1 MRKYDIKNKRN
12 IGIIIGISVII
23 IIMFSLVI
31 KFFFSLNKEEYI
43 VSKGNIVFDKDKT
56 IVKLDSDGKIKTK
69 WKGEYY
75 LIYNDKDCELG
86 NTAIAFNEETTEI
99 KLYGRYYEISSG
111 SEINITSNETVI
123 KNSLLTKFYKLAD
136 RKYLIVD
143 KEIKSADNLLST
155 TDFLL
160 VELDKAGNAT
170 LTNHKVN
177 LKTFSETEII
187 TSNYSFD
194 IANEIL
200 TYGSDKIDLKK
211 IIGSSNN
218 YTKEDLIPDDS
229 KNINDNIT
237 NIDTNGN
244 GNGTTTGGNGTGG
257 NGDGN
262 GGNAGG
268 NSGGNTSDNTGG
280 TGTGGSTTVEE
291 IKKAAKQTSVI
302 SVTSTINKI
311 IIDYVIYDPYKEYTS
326 VYMEV
331 KKEDSNNVEIIYLN
345 SNNTR
350 YELKDILP
358 NTKYNLKFKYTT
370 TEDGQNVI
378 KEFGNTDISTRKP
391 KLSLKVTKT
400 RVGEITYVVTTDN
413 SYNLTAADLIV
424 TITDGKTGE
433 TRVVTN
439 KVSINS
445 GSPKTI
451 TMDKMQEGDII
462 ELKLTNVSSGD
473 TIISGITASDKFI
486 Y

>member
-12 IGIIIGISVII
+12 IGIIIGISIII

-31 KFFFSLNKEEYI
+31 KFFLSLSKEEYI

-56 IVKLDSDGKIKTK
+56 TIKLNSEGKIKTK

-75 LIYNDKDCELG
+75 LTYDGKDYELG
-86 NTAIAFNEETTEI
+86 NTALAFNEETTEI

-111 SEINITSNETVI
+111 SEINITSNETTI

-136 RKYLIVD
+136 RKYLIID

-177 LKTFSETEII
+177 LKTFSETQII
-187 TSNYSFD
+187 TSNYTFD
-194 IANEIL
+194 IATEIL

-218 YTKEDLIPDDS
+218 YTKEDLIPDES
-229 KNINDNIT
+229 KNINDNVT
-237 NIDTNGN
+237 NIGTNGN
-244 GNGTTTGGNGTGG
+244 NGNSTT
-257 NGDGN
+257 DGN
-262 GGNAGG
+262 GGNNTGGNGNTTGG
-268 NSGGNTSDNTGG
+268 NSGNNTGG
-280 TGTGGSTTVEE
+280 TTTIEE
-291 IKKAAKQTSVI
+291 IKKAAKQTSVV
-302 SVTSTINKI
+302 SVTSTVNKI

-331 KKEDSNNVEIIYLN
+331 QKEDSDKVEVIYLN
-345 SNNTR
+345 TNNTR

-358 NTKYNLKFKYTT
+358 NTKYNLKFKYTA
-370 TEDGQNVI
+370 TEEGQTII
-378 KEFGNTDISTRKP
+378 KEFSNTTISTQKP
-391 KLSLKVTKT
+391 KLSLKVTGT
-400 RVGEITYVVTTDN
+400 RVGEITYVITTDN
-413 SYNLTAADLIV
+413 SYKLTKADLVV
-424 TITDGKTGE
+424 TIIDSKTGE
-433 TRVVTN
+433 ARKKTISD
-439 KVSINS
+439 VSIDS
-445 GSPKTI
+445 KEKI
-451 TMDKMQEGDII
+451 VKLDKMTDGDII
-462 ELKLTNVSSGD
+462 ELKLINVKSED
-473 TIISGITASDKFI
+473 TIIKGITASDKFI

>member
-12 IGIIIGISVII
+12 IGIIIGISIII

-31 KFFFSLNKEEYI
+31 KFFLSLNKEEYI
-43 VSKGNIVFDKDKT
+43 VAKGNIVFDKDKA
-56 IVKLDSDGKIKTK
+56 IIKLDSDGKIKTK

-75 LIYNDKDCELG
+75 LTYDGKDYELG

-177 LKTFSETEII
+177 LKTFSETEIV
-187 TSNYSFD
+187 TSNYTFD

-211 IIGSSNN
+211 IIGSTNN
-218 YTKEDLIPDDS
+218 YTKEDLIPDEN
-229 KNINDNIT
+229 KNINDNVT
-237 NIDTNGN
+237 NIDINGNQGNNNNTNGN
-244 GNGTTTGGNGTGG
+244 NQVNGNGSN
-257 NGDGN
+257 
-262 GGNAGG
+262 
-268 NSGGNTSDNTGG
+268 NSGTAI
-280 TGTGGSTTVEE
+280 EE
-291 IKKAAKQTSVI
+291 IKKAAKQTSVV
-302 SVTSTINKI
+302 SVTSTVNKI

-331 KKEDSNNVEIIYLN
+331 QKEDSDKVEVIYLN
-345 SNNTR
+345 TNNTR

-358 NTKYNLKFKYTT
+358 NTKYNLKFKYTA
-370 TEDGQNVI
+370 TEDGESII
-378 KEFGNTDISTRKP
+378 KEFANTTISTQKP

-400 RVGEITYVVTTDN
+400 RAGEITYVVTTDN
-413 SYNLTAADLIV
+413 SYTLTSADLVV
-424 TITDGKTGE
+424 TITDSKTGE
-433 TRVVTN
+433 TRKETSTISISNNTSNIVKLN
-439 KVSINS
+439 KM
-445 GSPKTI
+445 T
-451 TMDKMQEGDII
+451 DGDII
-462 ELKLTNVSSGD
+462 ELKLINVKSDD
-473 TIISGITASDKFI
+473 TIIKGITASDKFI

>member
-12 IGIIIGISVII
+12 IRIIIGISIII

-31 KFFFSLNKEEYI
+31 KFFLSLNKEEYTI
-43 VSKGNIVFDKDKT
+43 SKGNIVFDKDKT
-56 IVKLDSDGKIKTK
+56 IIKLNSEGKIKTK

-75 LIYNDKDCELG
+75 LTYDGKDYELG

-111 SEINITSNETVI
+111 SEINITSNETII
-123 KNSLLTKFYKLAD
+123 KNSLLTKFYKLSD
-136 RKYLIVD
+136 RKYLIID

-187 TSNYSFD
+187 TSNYTFD

-200 TYGSDKIDLKK
+200 TYGSDKIDLRK

-218 YTKEDLIPDDS
+218 YTKEDLIPDES
-229 KNINDNIT
+229 KNTNDNVTNISINDNNRNNT
-237 NIDTNGN
+237 STNGN
-244 GNGTTTGGNGTGG
+244 TSSSGNNI
-257 NGDGN
+257 
-262 GGNAGG
+262 
-268 NSGGNTSDNTGG
+268 GGNTI
-280 TGTGGSTTVEE
+280 EE

-331 KKEDSNNVEIIYLN
+331 QKEDSNNVDVIYLN
-345 SNNTR
+345 ENNTR

-370 TEDGQNVI
+370 IEDGQNVV
-378 KEFGNTDISTRKP
+378 KEFASSTISTQKP

-400 RVGEITYVVTTDN
+400 RVGEVTYIVTTDN
-413 SYNLTAADLIV
+413 NYALTSADLVV

-433 TRVVTN
+433 TRMITSN
-439 KVSINS
+439 LSISNNT
-445 GSPKTI
+445 PNTI
-451 TMDKMQEGDII
+451 EIDKMADGDII
-462 ELKLTNVSSGD
+462 ELKLINVKSGD
-473 TIISGITASDKFI
+473 TIIKGITASDKFV

>member
-12 IGIIIGISVII
+12 IGIIIGISIII

-31 KFFFSLNKEEYI
+31 KFFLSLNKEEYI

-56 IVKLDSDGKIKTK
+56 TIKLNSEGKIKTK

-75 LIYNDKDCELG
+75 LTYDGKDYELG
-86 NTAIAFNEETTEI
+86 NTALAFNEDTTEI

-111 SEINITSNETVI
+111 SEINITSNETTI

-136 RKYLIVD
+136 RKYLIID

-177 LKTFSETEII
+177 LKTFSETQII
-187 TSNYSFD
+187 TSNYTFD
-194 IANEIL
+194 IATEIL

-218 YTKEDLIPDDS
+218 YTKEDLIPDES
-229 KNINDNIT
+229 KNTNDNVT
-237 NIDTNGN
+237 NIGTNGNNGNSTTNGN
-244 GNGTTTGGNGTGG
+244 GGNNTDGNGNTTGGNDGNNTGG
-257 NGDGN
+257 NN
-262 GGNAGG
+262 I
-268 NSGGNTSDNTGG
+268 
-280 TGTGGSTTVEE
+280 EE
-291 IKKAAKQTSVI
+291 IKKATKQTSVV
-302 SVTSTINKI
+302 SVTSTVNKI

-331 KKEDSNNVEIIYLN
+331 QKEDSDKVEVIYLN
-345 SNNTR
+345 TNNTR

-358 NTKYNLKFKYTT
+358 NTKYNLKFKYTA
-370 TEDGQNVI
+370 TEEGQTII
-378 KEFGNTDISTRKP
+378 KEISNTTISTQKP

-400 RVGEITYVVTTDN
+400 RAGEITYVITTDN
-413 SYNLTAADLIV
+413 SYTLTSADLVV
-424 TITDGKTGE
+424 TIIDSKTGE
-433 TRVVTN
+433 IRKETSS
-439 KVSINS
+439 VSISNNTS
-445 GSPKTI
+445 NTVKL
-451 TMDKMQEGDII
+451 DKMTDGDII
-462 ELKLTNVSSGD
+462 ELKLINVKSED
-473 TIISGITASDKFI
+473 TIIKGITASDKFI

>member
-12 IGIIIGISVII
+12 IGIIIGISIII

-31 KFFFSLNKEEYI
+31 KLFFSLNREEYT
-43 VSKGNIVFDKDKT
+43 VSEGNIVFDKDKT
-56 IVKLDSDGKIKTK
+56 IIKLDTPGIIKTK
-69 WKGEYY
+69 WNSEYY
-75 LIYNDKDCELG
+75 LKYNDKDYELG
-86 NTAIAFNEETTEI
+86 NTALAFNEETTEI

-111 SEINITSNETVI
+111 SEINITDNETVI

-136 RKYLIVD
+136 RKYLIID
-143 KEIKSADNLLST
+143 KEIKSADSLLST

-177 LKTFSETEII
+177 LKTFSETSII
-187 TSNYSFD
+187 TSNYTFD

-218 YTKEDLIPDDS
+218 YSKEDLVPEENNTNNNVS
-229 KNINDNIT
+229 NIEV
-237 NIDTNGN
+237 NGN
-244 GNGTTTGGNGTGG
+244 TGNNSNNNSNTTTGGDGGT
-257 NGDGN
+257 
-262 GGNAGG
+262 
-268 NSGGNTSDNTGG
+268 SGG
-280 TGTGGSTTVEE
+280 TTIEE
-291 IKKAAKQTSVI
+291 IKKASKQTSVI

-331 KKEDSNNVEIIYLN
+331 KKEDSNKVDIIYLN

-370 TEDGQNVI
+370 IENNIEVI
-378 KEFGNTDISTRKP
+378 KEFGNTDISTKKP
-391 KLSLKVTKT
+391 NLSLKVTKT
-400 RVGEITYVVTTDN
+400 RVGEITYVVTGDIN
-413 SYNLTAADLIV
+413 YNLTSATLVV
-424 TITDGKTGE
+424 TITESKTGE
-433 TRVVTN
+433 TR
-439 KVSINS
+439 
-445 GSPKTI
+445 TI
-451 TMDKMQEGDII
+451 TNDIKISNNTSNIIKVDNISDGDII
-462 ELKLTNVSSGD
+462 ELKLINVASDD
-473 TIISGITASDKFI
+473 TIIKDLTASDKFI

>member
-12 IGIIIGISVII
+12 IGIIIGISIII

-31 KFFFSLNKEEYI
+31 KFFLSLNKEEYTI
-43 VSKGNIVFDKDKT
+43 SKGNIVFDKDKT
-56 IVKLDSDGKIKTK
+56 IIKLNSEGKIKTK

-75 LIYNDKDCELG
+75 LTYDGKDYELG

-111 SEINITSNETVI
+111 SEINITSNETII
-123 KNSLLTKFYKLAD
+123 KNSLLTKFYKLSD
-136 RKYLIVD
+136 RKYLIID

-187 TSNYSFD
+187 TSNYTFD

-200 TYGSDKIDLKK
+200 TYGSDKIDLRK

-218 YTKEDLIPDDS
+218 YTKEDLIPDES
-229 KNINDNIT
+229 KNTNDNVTNISINDNNRNNT
-237 NIDTNGN
+237 STNGN
-244 GNGTTTGGNGTGG
+244 TSSSGNNI
-257 NGDGN
+257 
-262 GGNAGG
+262 
-268 NSGGNTSDNTGG
+268 
-280 TGTGGSTTVEE
+280 GGSTIEE

-331 KKEDSNNVEIIYLN
+331 QKEDSNNVDVIYLN
-345 SNNTR
+345 ENNTR

-370 TEDGQNVI
+370 IEDGQNVV
-378 KEFGNTDISTRKP
+378 KEFASSTISTQKP

-400 RVGEITYVVTTDN
+400 RVGEVTYIVTTDN
-413 SYNLTAADLIV
+413 NYALTSADLVV

-433 TRVVTN
+433 TRMITSN
-439 KVSINS
+439 LSISNNT
-445 GSPKTI
+445 PNTI
-451 TMDKMQEGDII
+451 EIDKMADGDII
-462 ELKLTNVSSGD
+462 ELKLINVKSGD
-473 TIISGITASDKFI
+473 TIIKGITASDKFV

>member
-12 IGIIIGISVII
+12 IGIIIGISIII

-31 KFFFSLNKEEYI
+31 KFFLSLNKEEYI

-56 IVKLDSDGKIKTK
+56 LIKLDSDGKIKTK

-75 LIYNDKDCELG
+75 LTYDGKDYELG
-86 NTAIAFNEETTEI
+86 NTAIAFNEDTTEI

-177 LKTFSETEII
+177 LKTFSEAEIV
-187 TSNYSFD
+187 TSNYTFD

-218 YTKEDLIPDDS
+218 YTKEDLIPDES
-229 KNINDNIT
+229 KNTNDNVT
-237 NIDTNGN
+237 NIDINGNQGNNNSTDGNNQTNGN
-244 GNGTTTGGNGTGG
+244 GSSNSGTTI
-257 NGDGN
+257 
-262 GGNAGG
+262 
-268 NSGGNTSDNTGG
+268 
-280 TGTGGSTTVEE
+280 EE
-291 IKKAAKQTSVI
+291 IKKAAKQTSVV
-302 SVTSTINKI
+302 SVTSTVNKI

-331 KKEDSNNVEIIYLN
+331 QKEDSDKVEVIYLN
-345 SNNTR
+345 TNNTR

-358 NTKYNLKFKYTT
+358 NTKYNLKFKYTA
-370 TEDGQNVI
+370 TEDGESII
-378 KEFGNTDISTRKP
+378 KEFANTTISTQKP

-400 RVGEITYVVTTDN
+400 RAGEITYVITTDS
-413 SYNLTAADLIV
+413 SYTLTSADLVV
-424 TITDGKTGE
+424 TITDSKTGE
-433 TRVVTN
+433 TKKETSTISISNNTSNTVKLN
-439 KVSINS
+439 KM
-445 GSPKTI
+445 K
-451 TMDKMQEGDII
+451 DGDII
-462 ELKLTNVSSGD
+462 ELKLINVKSGD
-473 TIISGITASDKFI
+473 TIIKGITASDKFI

>member
-1 MRKYDIKNKRN
+1 M
-12 IGIIIGISVII
+12 
-23 IIMFSLVI
+23 L
-31 KFFFSLNKEEYI
+31 FFL
-43 VSKGNIVFDKDKT
+43 
-56 IVKLDSDGKIKTK
+56 
-69 WKGEYY
+69 
-75 LIYNDKDCELG
+75 
-86 NTAIAFNEETTEI
+86 
-99 KLYGRYYEISSG
+99 
-111 SEINITSNETVI
+111 NITSNETII
-123 KNSLLTKFYKLAD
+123 KNSLLTKFYKLSD
-136 RKYLIVD
+136 RKYLIID

-187 TSNYSFD
+187 TSNYTFD

-200 TYGSDKIDLKK
+200 TYGSDKIDLRK

-218 YTKEDLIPDDS
+218 YTKEDLIPDES
-229 KNINDNIT
+229 KNTNDNVTNISINDNNRNNT
-237 NIDTNGN
+237 STNGN
-244 GNGTTTGGNGTGG
+244 TSSSGNNI
-257 NGDGN
+257 
-262 GGNAGG
+262 
-268 NSGGNTSDNTGG
+268 
-280 TGTGGSTTVEE
+280 GGSTIEE

-331 KKEDSNNVEIIYLN
+331 QKEDSNNVDVIYLN
-345 SNNTR
+345 ENNTR

-370 TEDGQNVI
+370 IEDGQNVV
-378 KEFGNTDISTRKP
+378 KEFASSTISTQKP

-400 RVGEITYVVTTDN
+400 RVGEVTYIVTTDN
-413 SYNLTAADLIV
+413 NYALTSADLVV

-433 TRVVTN
+433 TRMITSN
-439 KVSINS
+439 LSISNNT
-445 GSPKTI
+445 PNTI
-451 TMDKMQEGDII
+451 EIDKMADGDII
-462 ELKLTNVSSGD
+462 ELKLINVKSGD
-473 TIISGITASDKFI
+473 TIIKGITASDKFV

>member
-12 IGIIIGISVII
+12 IGIIIGISIII

-31 KFFFSLNKEEYI
+31 KFFLSLNKEEYI

-56 IVKLDSDGKIKTK
+56 LIKLDSDGKIKTK

-75 LIYNDKDCELG
+75 LTYDGKDYELG
-86 NTAIAFNEETTEI
+86 NTAIAFNEDTTEI

-177 LKTFSETEII
+177 LKTFSEAEIV
-187 TSNYSFD
+187 TSNYTFD

-218 YTKEDLIPDDS
+218 YTKEDLIPDES
-229 KNINDNIT
+229 KNTNDNVT
-237 NIDTNGN
+237 NIDINGNQGNNNSTDGNNQTNGN
-244 GNGTTTGGNGTGG
+244 GSSNSGTTI
-257 NGDGN
+257 
-262 GGNAGG
+262 
-268 NSGGNTSDNTGG
+268 
-280 TGTGGSTTVEE
+280 EE
-291 IKKAAKQTSVI
+291 IKKAAKQTSVV
-302 SVTSTINKI
+302 SVTSTVNKI

-331 KKEDSNNVEIIYLN
+331 QKEDSDKVEVIYLN
-345 SNNTR
+345 TNNTR

-358 NTKYNLKFKYTT
+358 NTKYNLKFKYTA
-370 TEDGQNVI
+370 TEDGESII
-378 KEFGNTDISTRKP
+378 KEFANTTISTQKP

-400 RVGEITYVVTTDN
+400 RAGEITYVVTTDS
-413 SYNLTAADLIV
+413 SYTLTSADLVV
-424 TITDGKTGE
+424 TITDSKTGE
-433 TRVVTN
+433 TRKETSTISISNNTSNTVKLN
-439 KVSINS
+439 KM
-445 GSPKTI
+445 K
-451 TMDKMQEGDII
+451 DGDII
-462 ELKLTNVSSGD
+462 ELKLINVKSGD
-473 TIISGITASDKFI
+473 TIIKGITASDKFI

>member
-12 IGIIIGISVII
+12 IGIIIGISIII

-31 KFFFSLNKEEYI
+31 KFFLSLNKEEYI

-56 IVKLDSDGKIKTK
+56 LIKLDSDGKIKTK

-75 LIYNDKDCELG
+75 LTYDGKDYELG
-86 NTAIAFNEETTEI
+86 NTAIAFNEDTTEI

-177 LKTFSETEII
+177 LKTFSEAEIV
-187 TSNYSFD
+187 TSNYTFD

-218 YTKEDLIPDDS
+218 YTKEDLIPDES
-229 KNINDNIT
+229 KNTNDNVT
-237 NIDTNGN
+237 NIDINGNQGNNNSTNGNNQTNGN
-244 GNGTTTGGNGTGG
+244 GSSNSGTTI
-257 NGDGN
+257 
-262 GGNAGG
+262 
-268 NSGGNTSDNTGG
+268 
-280 TGTGGSTTVEE
+280 EE
-291 IKKAAKQTSVI
+291 IKKAAKQTSVV
-302 SVTSTINKI
+302 SVTSTVNKI

-331 KKEDSNNVEIIYLN
+331 QKEDSDKVEVIYLN
-345 SNNTR
+345 TNNTR

-358 NTKYNLKFKYTT
+358 NTKYNLKFKYTA
-370 TEDGQNVI
+370 TEDGESII
-378 KEFGNTDISTRKP
+378 KEFANTTISTQKP

-400 RVGEITYVVTTDN
+400 RAGEITYVITTDG
-413 SYNLTAADLIV
+413 SYTLTSADLVV
-424 TITDGKTGE
+424 TITDSKTGE
-433 TRVVTN
+433 TRKETSTISISNNTSNTVKLN
-439 KVSINS
+439 KM
-445 GSPKTI
+445 K
-451 TMDKMQEGDII
+451 DGDII
-462 ELKLTNVSSGD
+462 ELKLINVKSGD
-473 TIISGITASDKFI
+473 TIIKGITASDKFI

>member
-12 IGIIIGISVII
+12 IGIIIGISIII

-31 KFFFSLNKEEYI
+31 KFFLSLNKEEYTI
-43 VSKGNIVFDKDKT
+43 SKGNIVFDKDKT
-56 IVKLDSDGKIKTK
+56 IIKLNSEGKIKTK

-75 LIYNDKDCELG
+75 LTYDGKDYELG

-111 SEINITSNETVI
+111 SEINITSNETII
-123 KNSLLTKFYKLAD
+123 KNSLLTKFYKLSD
-136 RKYLIVD
+136 RKYLIID

-170 LTNHKVN
+170 LANHKVN

-187 TSNYSFD
+187 TSNYTFD

-200 TYGSDKIDLKK
+200 TYGSDKIDLRK

-218 YTKEDLIPDDS
+218 YTKEDLIPDES
-229 KNINDNIT
+229 KNTNDNVTNISINDT
-237 NIDTNGN
+237 NRNNTSTNGN
-244 GNGTTTGGNGTGG
+244 TSSSGNNI
-257 NGDGN
+257 
-262 GGNAGG
+262 
-268 NSGGNTSDNTGG
+268 
-280 TGTGGSTTVEE
+280 GGSTIEE

-331 KKEDSNNVEIIYLN
+331 QKEDSNNVDVIYLN
-345 SNNTR
+345 ENNTR

-370 TEDGQNVI
+370 IEDGQNVV
-378 KEFGNTDISTRKP
+378 KEFASSTISTQKP

-400 RVGEITYVVTTDN
+400 RVGEVTYIVTTDN
-413 SYNLTAADLIV
+413 NYALTSADLVV

-433 TRVVTN
+433 TRMITSN
-439 KVSINS
+439 LSISNNT
-445 GSPKTI
+445 PNTI
-451 TMDKMQEGDII
+451 EIDKMADGDII
-462 ELKLTNVSSGD
+462 ELKLINVKSGD
-473 TIISGITASDKFI
+473 TIIKGITASDKFV

>member
-12 IGIIIGISVII
+12 IGIIIGISIII

-31 KFFFSLNKEEYI
+31 KFFLSLNKEEYI

-56 IVKLDSDGKIKTK
+56 TIKLNSEGKIKTK

-75 LIYNDKDCELG
+75 LTYDGKDYELG
-86 NTAIAFNEETTEI
+86 NTALAFNEDTTEI

-111 SEINITSNETVI
+111 SEINITSNETTI

-136 RKYLIVD
+136 RKYLIID

-177 LKTFSETEII
+177 LKTFSETQII
-187 TSNYSFD
+187 TSNYTFD
-194 IANEIL
+194 IATEIL

-218 YTKEDLIPDDS
+218 YTKEDLIPDES
-229 KNINDNIT
+229 KNTNDNVT
-237 NIDTNGN
+237 NIGTNGNNGNSTTNGN
-244 GNGTTTGGNGTGG
+244 GGNNTDGNGNTTGGNDGNNTGG
-257 NGDGN
+257 NN
-262 GGNAGG
+262 I
-268 NSGGNTSDNTGG
+268 
-280 TGTGGSTTVEE
+280 EE
-291 IKKAAKQTSVI
+291 IKKATKQTSVV
-302 SVTSTINKI
+302 SVTSTVNKI

-331 KKEDSNNVEIIYLN
+331 QKEDSDKVEVIYLN
-345 SNNTR
+345 TNNTR

-358 NTKYNLKFKYTT
+358 NTKYNLKFKYTA
-370 TEDGQNVI
+370 TEEGQTII
-378 KEFGNTDISTRKP
+378 KEFSNTTISTQKP

-400 RVGEITYVVTTDN
+400 RAGEITYVITTDN
-413 SYNLTAADLIV
+413 SYTLTSADLVV
-424 TITDGKTGE
+424 TIIDSKTGE
-433 TRVVTN
+433 IRKETSS
-439 KVSINS
+439 VSISNNTS
-445 GSPKTI
+445 NTVKL
-451 TMDKMQEGDII
+451 DKMTDGDII
-462 ELKLTNVSSGD
+462 ELKLINVKSED
-473 TIISGITASDKFI
+473 TIIKGITASDKFI

>member
-12 IGIIIGISVII
+12 IGIIIGISIII

-31 KFFFSLNKEEYI
+31 KFFLSLNKEEYI

-56 IVKLDSDGKIKTK
+56 LIKLDSDGKIKTK

-75 LIYNDKDCELG
+75 LTYDGKDYELG
-86 NTAIAFNEETTEI
+86 NTAIAFNEDTTEI

-177 LKTFSETEII
+177 LKTFSEAEIV
-187 TSNYSFD
+187 TSNYTFD

-218 YTKEDLIPDDS
+218 YTKEDLIPDES
-229 KNINDNIT
+229 KNTNDNVT
-237 NIDTNGN
+237 NIDINGNQGNNNSTDGNNQTNGN
-244 GNGTTTGGNGTGG
+244 GSSNSGTTI
-257 NGDGN
+257 
-262 GGNAGG
+262 
-268 NSGGNTSDNTGG
+268 
-280 TGTGGSTTVEE
+280 EE
-291 IKKAAKQTSVI
+291 IKKAAKQTSVV
-302 SVTSTINKI
+302 SVTSTVNKI

-331 KKEDSNNVEIIYLN
+331 QKEDSDKVEVIYLN
-345 SNNTR
+345 TNNTR

-358 NTKYNLKFKYTT
+358 NTKYNLKFKYTA
-370 TEDGQNVI
+370 TEDGESII
-378 KEFGNTDISTRKP
+378 KEFANTTIFTQKP

-400 RVGEITYVVTTDN
+400 RAGEITYVITTDS
-413 SYNLTAADLIV
+413 SYTLTSADLVV
-424 TITDGKTGE
+424 TITDSKTGE
-433 TRVVTN
+433 TKKETSTISISNNTSNTVKLN
-439 KVSINS
+439 KM
-445 GSPKTI
+445 K
-451 TMDKMQEGDII
+451 DGDII
-462 ELKLTNVSSGD
+462 ELKLINVKSGD
-473 TIISGITASDKFI
+473 TIVKGITASDKFI

>member
-12 IGIIIGISVII
+12 IGIIIGISIII

-31 KFFFSLNKEEYI
+31 KFFLSLNKEEYTI
-43 VSKGNIVFDKDKT
+43 SKGNIVFDKDKT
-56 IVKLDSDGKIKTK
+56 IIKLNSEGKIKTK

-75 LIYNDKDCELG
+75 LTYDGKDYELG

-111 SEINITSNETVI
+111 SEINITSNETII
-123 KNSLLTKFYKLAD
+123 KNSLLTKFYKLSD
-136 RKYLIVD
+136 RKYLIID

-187 TSNYSFD
+187 TSNYTFD

-200 TYGSDKIDLKK
+200 TYGSDKIDLRK

-218 YTKEDLIPDDS
+218 YTKEDLIPDES
-229 KNINDNIT
+229 KNTNDNVTNISINDNNRNNT
-237 NIDTNGN
+237 STNGN
-244 GNGTTTGGNGTGG
+244 TSSSGNNI
-257 NGDGN
+257 
-262 GGNAGG
+262 
-268 NSGGNTSDNTGG
+268 GGNTI
-280 TGTGGSTTVEE
+280 EE

-331 KKEDSNNVEIIYLN
+331 QKEDSNNVDVIYLN
-345 SNNTR
+345 ENNTR

-370 TEDGQNVI
+370 IEDGQNVV
-378 KEFGNTDISTRKP
+378 KEFASSTISTQKP

-400 RVGEITYVVTTDN
+400 RVGEVTYIVTTDN
-413 SYNLTAADLIV
+413 NYALTSADLVV
-424 TITDGKTGE
+424 TITYGKTGE
-433 TRVVTN
+433 TRMITSN
-439 KVSINS
+439 LSISNNT
-445 GSPKTI
+445 PNTI
-451 TMDKMQEGDII
+451 EIDKMADGDII
-462 ELKLTNVSSGD
+462 ELKLINVKSGD
-473 TIISGITASDKFI
+473 TIIKGITASDKFV

>member
-12 IGIIIGISVII
+12 IGIIIGISIII

-31 KFFFSLNKEEYI
+31 KFFLSLNKEEYI

-56 IVKLDSDGKIKTK
+56 LIKLDSDGKIKTK

-75 LIYNDKDCELG
+75 LTYDGKDYELG
-86 NTAIAFNEETTEI
+86 NTAIAFNEDTTEI

-177 LKTFSETEII
+177 LKTFSEAEIV
-187 TSNYSFD
+187 TSNYTFD

-218 YTKEDLIPDDS
+218 YTKEDLIPDES
-229 KNINDNIT
+229 KNTNDNVT
-237 NIDTNGN
+237 NIDINGNQGNNNSTDGNNQTNGN
-244 GNGTTTGGNGTGG
+244 GSSNSGTTI
-257 NGDGN
+257 
-262 GGNAGG
+262 
-268 NSGGNTSDNTGG
+268 
-280 TGTGGSTTVEE
+280 EE
-291 IKKAAKQTSVI
+291 IKKAAKQTSVV
-302 SVTSTINKI
+302 SVTSTVNKI

-331 KKEDSNNVEIIYLN
+331 QKEDSDKVEVIYLN
-345 SNNTR
+345 TNNTR

-358 NTKYNLKFKYTT
+358 NTKYNLKFKYTA
-370 TEDGQNVI
+370 TEDGESII
-378 KEFGNTDISTRKP
+378 KEFANTTISTQKP

-400 RVGEITYVVTTDN
+400 RAGEITYVITTDS
-413 SYNLTAADLIV
+413 SYTLTSADLVV
-424 TITDGKTGE
+424 TITDSKTGE
-433 TRVVTN
+433 TRKETSTISISNNTSNTVKLN
-439 KVSINS
+439 KM
-445 GSPKTI
+445 K
-451 TMDKMQEGDII
+451 DGDII
-462 ELKLTNVSSGD
+462 ELKLINVKSGD
-473 TIISGITASDKFI
+473 TIIKGITASDKFI

>member
-12 IGIIIGISVII
+12 IGIIIGISIII

-31 KFFFSLNKEEYI
+31 KFFLSLNKEEYTI
-43 VSKGNIVFDKDKT
+43 SKGNIVFDKDKT
-56 IVKLDSDGKIKTK
+56 IIKLNSEGKIKTK

-75 LIYNDKDCELG
+75 LTYDGKDYELG

-111 SEINITSNETVI
+111 SEINITSNETII
-123 KNSLLTKFYKLAD
+123 KNSLLTKFYKLSD
-136 RKYLIVD
+136 RKYLIID

-187 TSNYSFD
+187 TSNYTFD

-218 YTKEDLIPDDS
+218 YTKEDLIPDES
-229 KNINDNIT
+229 KNTNDNVT
-237 NIDTNGN
+237 NIGTNDNNRNNTSTNGN
-244 GNGTTTGGNGTGG
+244 TSSSGNNI
-257 NGDGN
+257 
-262 GGNAGG
+262 
-268 NSGGNTSDNTGG
+268 
-280 TGTGGSTTVEE
+280 GGSTIEE

-331 KKEDSNNVEIIYLN
+331 QKEDSNNVDVIYLN
-345 SNNTR
+345 ENNTR

-370 TEDGQNVI
+370 IEDGQNVV
-378 KEFGNTDISTRKP
+378 KEFASSTISTQKP

-400 RVGEITYVVTTDN
+400 RVGEVTYIVTTDN
-413 SYNLTAADLIV
+413 NYTLTSADLVV
-424 TITDGKTGE
+424 TIADGKTGE
-433 TRVVTN
+433 TRMITSN
-439 KVSINS
+439 ISISNNTS
-445 GSPKTI
+445 NTI
-451 TMDKMQEGDII
+451 EIDKMADGDII
-462 ELKLTNVSSGD
+462 ELKLINVKSGN
-473 TIISGITASDKFI
+473 TIIKGITASDKFV

>member
-12 IGIIIGISVII
+12 IGIIIGISIII

-31 KFFFSLNKEEYI
+31 KFFLSLNKEEYTI
-43 VSKGNIVFDKDKT
+43 SKGNIVFDKDKT
-56 IVKLDSDGKIKTK
+56 IIKLNSEGKIKTK

-75 LIYNDKDCELG
+75 LTYDGKDYELG

-111 SEINITSNETVI
+111 SEINITSNETII
-123 KNSLLTKFYKLAD
+123 KNSLLTKFYKLSD
-136 RKYLIVD
+136 RKYLIID

-187 TSNYSFD
+187 TSNYTFD

-218 YTKEDLIPDDS
+218 YTKEDLIPDES
-229 KNINDNIT
+229 KNTNDNVT
-237 NIDTNGN
+237 NIGTNDNNRNNTSTNGN
-244 GNGTTTGGNGTGG
+244 TSSSGNNI
-257 NGDGN
+257 
-262 GGNAGG
+262 
-268 NSGGNTSDNTGG
+268 
-280 TGTGGSTTVEE
+280 GGSTIEE

-331 KKEDSNNVEIIYLN
+331 QKEDSNNVDIIYLN
-345 SNNTR
+345 ENNTR

-370 TEDGQNVI
+370 IEDGQSVV
-378 KEFGNTDISTRKP
+378 KEFASSTISTQKP

-400 RVGEITYVVTTDN
+400 RVGEVTYIVTTDN
-413 SYNLTAADLIV
+413 NYTLTSADLVV

-433 TRVVTN
+433 TRMITSN
-439 KVSINS
+439 ISISNNT
-445 GSPKTI
+445 PNTI
-451 TMDKMQEGDII
+451 EIDKMADGDII
-462 ELKLTNVSSGD
+462 ELKLINVKSGN
-473 TIISGITASDKFI
+473 TIIKGITASDKFV

>member
-12 IGIIIGISVII
+12 IGIIIGISIII

-31 KFFFSLNKEEYI
+31 KFFLSLNKEEYT
-43 VSKGNIVFDKDKT
+43 VAKGNIVFDKDKA
-56 IVKLDSDGKIKTK
+56 IIKLDSDGKIKTK

-75 LIYNDKDCELG
+75 LTYDGKDYELG

-177 LKTFSETEII
+177 LKTFSETEIV
-187 TSNYSFD
+187 TSNYTFD

-211 IIGSSNN
+211 IIGSTNN
-218 YTKEDLIPDDS
+218 YTKEDLIPDEN
-229 KNINDNIT
+229 KNINDNVT
-237 NIDTNGN
+237 NIDINGNQGNNNNTNGN
-244 GNGTTTGGNGTGG
+244 NQVNGNGSN
-257 NGDGN
+257 
-262 GGNAGG
+262 
-268 NSGGNTSDNTGG
+268 NSGTAI
-280 TGTGGSTTVEE
+280 EE
-291 IKKAAKQTSVI
+291 IKKAAKQTSVV
-302 SVTSTINKI
+302 SVTSTVNKI

-331 KKEDSNNVEIIYLN
+331 QKEDSDKVEVIYLN
-345 SNNTR
+345 TNNTR

-358 NTKYNLKFKYTT
+358 NTKYNLKFKYTA
-370 TEDGQNVI
+370 TEDGESII
-378 KEFGNTDISTRKP
+378 KEFANTTISTQKP

-400 RVGEITYVVTTDN
+400 RAGDITYVVTTDN
-413 SYNLTAADLIV
+413 SYTLTSADLVV
-424 TITDGKTGE
+424 TITDSKTGE
-433 TRVVTN
+433 TRKETSTISISNNTSNIVKLN
-439 KVSINS
+439 KM
-445 GSPKTI
+445 TA
-451 TMDKMQEGDII
+451 GDII
-462 ELKLTNVSSGD
+462 ELKLINVKSDD
-473 TIISGITASDKFI
+473 TIIKGITASDKFI

>member
-12 IGIIIGISVII
+12 IGIIIGISIII

-31 KFFFSLNKEEYI
+31 KFFLSLNKEEYTI
-43 VSKGNIVFDKDKT
+43 SKGNIVFDKDKT
-56 IVKLDSDGKIKTK
+56 IIKLNSEGKIKTK

-75 LIYNDKDCELG
+75 LTYDGKDYELG
-86 NTAIAFNEETTEI
+86 NTEIAFNEETTEI

-111 SEINITSNETVI
+111 SEINITSNETII
-123 KNSLLTKFYKLAD
+123 KNSLLTKFYKLSD
-136 RKYLIVD
+136 RKYLIID

-187 TSNYSFD
+187 TSNYTFD

-200 TYGSDKIDLKK
+200 TYGSDKIDLRK

-218 YTKEDLIPDDS
+218 YTKEDLIPDES
-229 KNINDNIT
+229 KNTNDNVTNISINDT
-237 NIDTNGN
+237 NRNNTSTNGN
-244 GNGTTTGGNGTGG
+244 TSSSGNNI
-257 NGDGN
+257 
-262 GGNAGG
+262 
-268 NSGGNTSDNTGG
+268 GGNTI
-280 TGTGGSTTVEE
+280 EE

-331 KKEDSNNVEIIYLN
+331 QKEDSNNVDVIYLN
-345 SNNTR
+345 ENNTR

-370 TEDGQNVI
+370 IEDGQNVV
-378 KEFGNTDISTRKP
+378 KEFASSTISTQKP

-400 RVGEITYVVTTDN
+400 RVGEVTYIVTTDN
-413 SYNLTAADLIV
+413 NYALTSADLVV

-433 TRVVTN
+433 TRMITSN
-439 KVSINS
+439 LSISNNT
-445 GSPKTI
+445 PNTI
-451 TMDKMQEGDII
+451 EIDKMADGDII
-462 ELKLTNVSSGD
+462 ELKLINVKSGD
-473 TIISGITASDKFI
+473 TIIKGITASDKFV

>member
-12 IGIIIGISVII
+12 IGIIIGISIII

-31 KFFFSLNKEEYI
+31 KFFLSLNKEEYI
-43 VSKGNIVFDKDKT
+43 VAKGNIVFDKDKA
-56 IVKLDSDGKIKTK
+56 IIKLDSDGKIKTK

-75 LIYNDKDCELG
+75 LTYDGKDYELG

-177 LKTFSETEII
+177 LKTFSETEIV
-187 TSNYSFD
+187 TSNYTFD

-211 IIGSSNN
+211 IIGSTNN
-218 YTKEDLIPDDS
+218 YTKEDLIPDEN
-229 KNINDNIT
+229 KNTNDNVT
-237 NIDTNGN
+237 NIDINGNQGNNNNTNGN
-244 GNGTTTGGNGTGG
+244 NQVNGNGSN
-257 NGDGN
+257 
-262 GGNAGG
+262 
-268 NSGGNTSDNTGG
+268 NSGTAI
-280 TGTGGSTTVEE
+280 EE
-291 IKKAAKQTSVI
+291 IKKAAKQTSVV
-302 SVTSTINKI
+302 SVTSTVNKI

-331 KKEDSNNVEIIYLN
+331 QKEDSDKVEVIYLN
-345 SNNTR
+345 TNNTR

-358 NTKYNLKFKYTT
+358 NTKYNLKFKYTA
-370 TEDGQNVI
+370 TEDGESII
-378 KEFGNTDISTRKP
+378 KEFANTTISTQKP

-400 RVGEITYVVTTDN
+400 RAGEITYVVTTDS
-413 SYNLTAADLIV
+413 SYTLTSADLVV
-424 TITDGKTGE
+424 TITDSKTGE
-433 TRVVTN
+433 TRKETSTISISNNTSNIVKLN
-439 KVSINS
+439 KM
-445 GSPKTI
+445 T
-451 TMDKMQEGDII
+451 DGDII
-462 ELKLTNVSSGD
+462 ELKLINVKSGD
-473 TIISGITASDKFI
+473 TIIKGITASDKFI

>member
-12 IGIIIGISVII
+12 IGIIIGISIII

-31 KFFFSLNKEEYI
+31 KFFLSLNKEEYI
-43 VSKGNIVFDKDKT
+43 VAKGNIVFDKDKA
-56 IVKLDSDGKIKTK
+56 IIKLDSDGKIKTK

-75 LIYNDKDCELG
+75 LTYDGKDYELG

-177 LKTFSETEII
+177 LKTFSETEIV
-187 TSNYSFD
+187 TSNYTFD

-211 IIGSSNN
+211 IIGSTNN
-218 YTKEDLIPDDS
+218 YTKEDLIPDEN
-229 KNINDNIT
+229 KNTNDNVT
-237 NIDTNGN
+237 NIDINGNQGNNNNTNGN
-244 GNGTTTGGNGTGG
+244 NQVNGNGSN
-257 NGDGN
+257 
-262 GGNAGG
+262 
-268 NSGGNTSDNTGG
+268 NSGTAI
-280 TGTGGSTTVEE
+280 EE
-291 IKKAAKQTSVI
+291 IKKAAKQTSVV
-302 SVTSTINKI
+302 SVTSTVNKI

-331 KKEDSNNVEIIYLN
+331 QKEDSDKVEVIYLN
-345 SNNTR
+345 TNNTR

-358 NTKYNLKFKYTT
+358 NTKYNLKFKYTA
-370 TEDGQNVI
+370 TEDGESII
-378 KEFGNTDISTRKP
+378 KEFANTTISTQKP

-400 RVGEITYVVTTDN
+400 RAGEITYVVTTDS
-413 SYNLTAADLIV
+413 SYTLTSADLVV
-424 TITDGKTGE
+424 TITDSKTGE
-433 TRVVTN
+433 TRKETSTISISNNTSNIVKLN
-439 KVSINS
+439 KM
-445 GSPKTI
+445 T
-451 TMDKMQEGDII
+451 DGDII
-462 ELKLTNVSSGD
+462 ELKLINVKSDD
-473 TIISGITASDKFI
+473 TIIKGITASDKFI

>member
-12 IGIIIGISVII
+12 IGIIIGISIII

-31 KFFFSLNKEEYI
+31 KFFLSLNKEEYTI
-43 VSKGNIVFDKDKT
+43 SKGNIVFDKDKT
-56 IVKLDSDGKIKTK
+56 IIKLNSEGKIKTK

-75 LIYNDKDCELG
+75 LTYDGKDYELG

-111 SEINITSNETVI
+111 SEINITSNETII
-123 KNSLLTKFYKLAD
+123 KNSLLTKFYKLSD
-136 RKYLIVD
+136 RKYLIID

-187 TSNYSFD
+187 TSNYTFD

-200 TYGSDKIDLKK
+200 TYGSDKIDLRK

-218 YTKEDLIPDDS
+218 YTKEDLIPDES
-229 KNINDNIT
+229 KNTNDNVTNISINDT
-237 NIDTNGN
+237 NRNNTSTNGN
-244 GNGTTTGGNGTGG
+244 TSSSGNNI
-257 NGDGN
+257 
-262 GGNAGG
+262 
-268 NSGGNTSDNTGG
+268 
-280 TGTGGSTTVEE
+280 GGSTIEE

-331 KKEDSNNVEIIYLN
+331 QKEDSNNVDVIYLN
-345 SNNTR
+345 ENNTR

-370 TEDGQNVI
+370 IEDGQNVV
-378 KEFGNTDISTRKP
+378 KEFASSTISTQKP

-400 RVGEITYVVTTDN
+400 RVGEVTYIVTTDN
-413 SYNLTAADLIV
+413 NYALASADLVV

-433 TRVVTN
+433 TRMITSN
-439 KVSINS
+439 LSISNNT
-445 GSPKTI
+445 PNTI
-451 TMDKMQEGDII
+451 EIDKMADGDII
-462 ELKLTNVSSGD
+462 ELKLINVKSGD
-473 TIISGITASDKFI
+473 TIIKGITASDKFV

>member
-12 IGIIIGISVII
+12 IGIIIGISIII

-31 KFFFSLNKEEYI
+31 KFFLSLNKEEYI
-43 VSKGNIVFDKDKT
+43 VLKGNIVFDKDKT
-56 IVKLDSDGKIKTK
+56 LIKLDSDGKIKTK

-75 LIYNDKDCELG
+75 LTYDGKDYELG
-86 NTAIAFNEETTEI
+86 NTAIAFNEDTTEI

-177 LKTFSETEII
+177 LKTFSEAEIV
-187 TSNYSFD
+187 TSNYTFD

-200 TYGSDKIDLKK
+200 SYGSDKIDLKK

-218 YTKEDLIPDDS
+218 YTKEDLIPDES
-229 KNINDNIT
+229 KNTNDNVT
-237 NIDTNGN
+237 NIDINGNQENNNSTDGNNQTNGN
-244 GNGTTTGGNGTGG
+244 GSSNSGTTI
-257 NGDGN
+257 
-262 GGNAGG
+262 
-268 NSGGNTSDNTGG
+268 
-280 TGTGGSTTVEE
+280 EE
-291 IKKAAKQTSVI
+291 IKKAAKQTSVV
-302 SVTSTINKI
+302 SVTSTVNKI

-331 KKEDSNNVEIIYLN
+331 QKEDSDKVEVIYLN
-345 SNNTR
+345 TNNTR

-358 NTKYNLKFKYTT
+358 NTKYNLKFKYTA
-370 TEDGQNVI
+370 TEDGESII
-378 KEFGNTDISTRKP
+378 KEFANTTISTQKP

-400 RVGEITYVVTTDN
+400 RAGEITYVITTDS
-413 SYNLTAADLIV
+413 SYTLTSADLVV
-424 TITDGKTGE
+424 TITDSKTGE
-433 TRVVTN
+433 TRKETSTISISNNTSNTVKLN
-439 KVSINS
+439 KM
-445 GSPKTI
+445 K
-451 TMDKMQEGDII
+451 DGDII
-462 ELKLTNVSSGD
+462 ELKLINVKSGD
-473 TIISGITASDKFI
+473 TIIKGITASDKFI

>member
-12 IGIIIGISVII
+12 IGIIIGISIII

-31 KFFFSLNKEEYI
+31 KFFLSLNKEEYI
-43 VSKGNIVFDKDKT
+43 VLKGNIVFDKDKT
-56 IVKLDSDGKIKTK
+56 LIKLDSDGKIKTK

-75 LIYNDKDCELG
+75 LTYDGKDYELG
-86 NTAIAFNEETTEI
+86 NTAIAFNEDTTEI

-177 LKTFSETEII
+177 LKTFSEAEIV
-187 TSNYSFD
+187 TSNYTFD

-218 YTKEDLIPDDS
+218 YTKEDLIPDES
-229 KNINDNIT
+229 KNTNDNVT
-237 NIDTNGN
+237 NIDINGNQGNNNSTDGNNQTNGN
-244 GNGTTTGGNGTGG
+244 GSSNSGTTI
-257 NGDGN
+257 
-262 GGNAGG
+262 
-268 NSGGNTSDNTGG
+268 
-280 TGTGGSTTVEE
+280 EE
-291 IKKAAKQTSVI
+291 IKKAAKQTSVV
-302 SVTSTINKI
+302 SVTSTVNKI

-331 KKEDSNNVEIIYLN
+331 QKEDSDKVEVIYLN
-345 SNNTR
+345 TNNTR

-358 NTKYNLKFKYTT
+358 NTKYNLKFKYTA
-370 TEDGQNVI
+370 TEDGESII
-378 KEFGNTDISTRKP
+378 KEFANTTISTQKP

-400 RVGEITYVVTTDN
+400 RAGEITYVITTDS
-413 SYNLTAADLIV
+413 SYTLTSADLVV
-424 TITDGKTGE
+424 TITDSKTGE
-433 TRVVTN
+433 TRKETSTISISNNTSNTVKLN
-439 KVSINS
+439 KM
-445 GSPKTI
+445 K
-451 TMDKMQEGDII
+451 DGDII
-462 ELKLTNVSSGD
+462 ELKLINVKSGD
-473 TIISGITASDKFI
+473 TIIKGITASDKFI

>member
-12 IGIIIGISVII
+12 IGIIIGISIII

-31 KFFFSLNKEEYI
+31 KFFLSLNKEEYTI
-43 VSKGNIVFDKDKT
+43 SKGNIVFDKDKT
-56 IVKLDSDGKIKTK
+56 IIKLNSEGKIKTK

-75 LIYNDKDCELG
+75 LTYDGKDYELG

-111 SEINITSNETVI
+111 SEINITSNETII
-123 KNSLLTKFYKLAD
+123 KNSLLTKFYKLSD
-136 RKYLIVD
+136 RKYLIID

-187 TSNYSFD
+187 TSNYTFD

-200 TYGSDKIDLKK
+200 TYGSDKIDLRK

-218 YTKEDLIPDDS
+218 YTKEDLIPDES
-229 KNINDNIT
+229 KNTNDNVTNISINDT
-237 NIDTNGN
+237 NRNNTSTNGN
-244 GNGTTTGGNGTGG
+244 TSSSGNNI
-257 NGDGN
+257 
-262 GGNAGG
+262 
-268 NSGGNTSDNTGG
+268 
-280 TGTGGSTTVEE
+280 GGSTIEE

-331 KKEDSNNVEIIYLN
+331 QKEDSNNVDVIYLN
-345 SNNTR
+345 ENNTR

-370 TEDGQNVI
+370 IEDGQNVV
-378 KEFGNTDISTRKP
+378 KEFASSTISTQKP

-400 RVGEITYVVTTDN
+400 RVGEVTYIVTTDN
-413 SYNLTAADLIV
+413 NYALTSADLVV

-433 TRVVTN
+433 TRMITSN
-439 KVSINS
+439 LSISNNT
-445 GSPKTI
+445 PNTI
-451 TMDKMQEGDII
+451 EIDKMADGDII
-462 ELKLTNVSSGD
+462 ELKLINVKSGD
-473 TIISGITASDKFI
+473 TIIKGITASDKFV

>member
-12 IGIIIGISVII
+12 IGIIIGISIII

-31 KFFFSLNKEEYI
+31 KFFLSLSKEEYI

-56 IVKLDSDGKIKTK
+56 TIKLYSEGKFKTK

-75 LIYNDKDCELG
+75 LTYDGKDYELG
-86 NTAIAFNEETTEI
+86 NTALAFNEETTEI

-111 SEINITSNETVI
+111 SEINITSNETTI

-136 RKYLIVD
+136 RKYLIID

-177 LKTFSETEII
+177 LKTFSETQII
-187 TSNYSFD
+187 TSNYTFD
-194 IANEIL
+194 IATEIL

-218 YTKEDLIPDDS
+218 YTKEDLIPDES
-229 KNINDNIT
+229 KNINDNVT
-237 NIDTNGN
+237 NIGTNGN
-244 GNGTTTGGNGTGG
+244 NGNNTTGGNDGNNTGGNGNTTGGNG
-257 NGDGN
+257 
-262 GGNAGG
+262 
-268 NSGGNTSDNTGG
+268 G
-280 TGTGGSTTVEE
+280 TTIEE
-291 IKKAAKQTSVI
+291 IKKAAKQTSVV
-302 SVTSTINKI
+302 SVTSTVNKI

-331 KKEDSNNVEIIYLN
+331 QKEDSDKVEVIYLN
-345 SNNTR
+345 ANNTR

-358 NTKYNLKFKYTT
+358 NTKYNLKFKYTA
-370 TEDGQNVI
+370 TEEGQTII
-378 KEFGNTDISTRKP
+378 KEFSNTTISTQKP
-391 KLSLKVTKT
+391 KLSLKVTRT
-400 RVGEITYVVTTDN
+400 RVGEITYVITTDN
-413 SYNLTAADLIV
+413 SYKLTKADLVV
-424 TITDGKTGE
+424 TIKDSKTGE
-433 TRVVTN
+433 TRKKTISD
-439 KVSINS
+439 VSIDS
-445 GSPKTI
+445 KEKI
-451 TMDKMQEGDII
+451 VKLDKMTDGDII
-462 ELKLTNVSSGD
+462 ELKLINVKSED
-473 TIISGITASDKFI
+473 TIIKGITASDKFI

>member
-12 IGIIIGISVII
+12 IGIIIGISIII

-31 KFFFSLNKEEYI
+31 KFFLSLNKEEYTI
-43 VSKGNIVFDKDKT
+43 SKGNIVFDKDKT
-56 IVKLDSDGKIKTK
+56 IIKLNSEGKIKTK

-75 LIYNDKDCELG
+75 LTYDGKDYELG

-111 SEINITSNETVI
+111 SEINITSNETII
-123 KNSLLTKFYKLAD
+123 KNSLLTKFYKLSD
-136 RKYLIVD
+136 RKYLIID

-187 TSNYSFD
+187 TSNYTFD

-200 TYGSDKIDLKK
+200 TYGSDKIDLRK

-218 YTKEDLIPDDS
+218 YTKEDLIPDES
-229 KNINDNIT
+229 KNTNDNVTNISINDT
-237 NIDTNGN
+237 NRNNTSTNGN
-244 GNGTTTGGNGTGG
+244 TSSSGNNI
-257 NGDGN
+257 
-262 GGNAGG
+262 
-268 NSGGNTSDNTGG
+268 
-280 TGTGGSTTVEE
+280 GGSTIEE

-331 KKEDSNNVEIIYLN
+331 QKEDSNNVDVIYLN
-345 SNNTR
+345 ENNTR

-370 TEDGQNVI
+370 IEDGQNVV
-378 KEFGNTDISTRKP
+378 KEFASSTISTQKP

-400 RVGEITYVVTTDN
+400 RVGEVTYIVTTDN
-413 SYNLTAADLIV
+413 NYALTSADLVV

-433 TRVVTN
+433 TRMITN
-439 KVSINS
+439 NLSISNNT
-445 GSPKTI
+445 PNTI
-451 TMDKMQEGDII
+451 EIDKMADGDII
-462 ELKLTNVSSGD
+462 ELKLINVKSGD
-473 TIISGITASDKFI
+473 TIIKGITASDKFV